1 MLNISL
7 FSASCITVSLLFFAC
22 FVLFL
27 PFVLGDFLKFMDNL
41 YTLLL
46 HRCRPVTGPTL
57 LRPTPPQI
65 KKGGSDIL

>member
-1 MLNISL
+1 MLNIF
-7 FSASCITVSLLFFAC
+7 FSASCTTDSSFFRLLC

-27 PFVLGDFLKFMDNL
+27 PFVLGDFLKFMENL

-46 HRCRPVTGPTL
+46 HHCKPVADPAL

>member
-1 MLNISL
+1 MLNIF
-7 FSASCITVSLLFFAC
+7 FSASCTTDSLLFFPLA
-22 FVLFL
+22 LFL
-27 PFVLGDFLKFMDNL
+27 PFVLGDFLKFMENL

-46 HRCRPVTGPTL
+46 HHCKPVAGPTL